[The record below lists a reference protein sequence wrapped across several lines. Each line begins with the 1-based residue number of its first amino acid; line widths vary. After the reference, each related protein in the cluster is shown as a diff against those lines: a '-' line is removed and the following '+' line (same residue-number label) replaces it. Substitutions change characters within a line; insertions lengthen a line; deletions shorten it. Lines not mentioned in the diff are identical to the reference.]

1 MPRAWTFTA
10 AGDEFSWILPTLGLW
25 FASLLS
31 RDEQDRAWLDGGRRN
46 CYWMTGWFNPTGF
59 LSAMKQEVASEHKW
73 ALDDVVYRTEST
85 AFERAD
91 EVRAPPVEGVYVSG
105 LFLEGAAFDKETGI
119 LVESEPKKLFTPMP
133 VLFISGIPEDEY
145 ETLKSKM
152 FGTTDPFD
160 CPVRARRRGRAAR
173 ARVILRLAPF
183 VQAYK
188 YKSRNRELLIFF
200 VPLKCTAEKDAKHW
214 GLRGTALLE
223 NIE

>member
-1 MPRAWTFTA
+1 M
-10 AGDEFSWILPTLGLW
+10 
-25 FASLLS
+25 
-31 RDEQDRAWLDGGRRN
+31 
-46 CYWMTGWFNPTGF
+46 
-59 LSAMKQEVASEHKW
+59 
-73 ALDDVVYRTEST
+73 
-85 AFERAD
+85 
-91 EVRAPPVEGVYVSG
+91 YVSG

>member
-1 MPRAWTFTA
+1 
-10 AGDEFSWILPTLGLW
+10 
-25 FASLLS
+25 
-31 RDEQDRAWLDGGRRN
+31 
-46 CYWMTGWFNPTGF
+46 MTGWFNPTGF

-91 EVRAPPVEGVYVSG
+91 EVRAPPAEGVYVSG

-160 CPVRARRRGRAAR
+160 CPVRVLSRARRAR
-173 ARVILRLAPF
+173 ARDSEARALCAGLQ
-183 VQAYK
+183 VQI
-188 YKSRNRELLIFF
+188 SQ
-200 VPLKCTAEKDAKHW
+200 P
-214 GLRGTALLE
+214 
-223 NIE
+223 